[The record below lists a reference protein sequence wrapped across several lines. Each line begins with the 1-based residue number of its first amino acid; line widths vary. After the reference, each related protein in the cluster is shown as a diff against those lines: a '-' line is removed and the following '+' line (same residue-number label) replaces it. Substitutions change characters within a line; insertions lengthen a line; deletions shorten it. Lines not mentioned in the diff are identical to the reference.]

1 MLSLRSRSRRMVAG
15 TFACPKGESD
25 CGGKACRSINAGQ
38 PTGTDS
44 AGMAANSIGVLAKPR
59 YCQRPRKWS
68 SLVLARLL
76 ENKRPPGSQKIPT
89 LAEFSA
95 RFFQWMGSLPTDRP
109 PKEGTRKYYH
119 VGWKLLEKTT
129 MAGRKVDHIER
140 DDISALAVGSS
151 PSNTNNALRTLRRM
165 LKQAQEWG
173 LIQTAPKVRL
183 VEEQGREILL
193 EPWMEAKLLA
203 VMEVERTPTSK
214 HAPKSANYGWQPL
227 RDVMLVMLDT
237 GMRPAEVFRM
247 EWEHVKW
254 DRELIFVPRSKSRKS
269 KRYVPLSER
278 VKEVLQMRARESL
291 FIFPSA
297 RSSSGHVETVQKQF
311 DRVKKLAGLPEAVV
325 LYCARH
331 RFSTDAM
338 DGTGNVMAVMDVMG
352 HSKVDVT
359 RLYQHPGLKQIG
371 MAINKRNEVVQ

>member
-1 MLSLRSRSRRMVAG
+1 MALYKRGSTYWYRFRWNGSKPYRGSCKTSRLS
-15 TFACPKGESD
+15 E
-25 CGGKACRSINAGQ
+25 
-38 PTGTDS
+38 
-44 AGMAANSIGVLAKPR
+44 AK
-59 YCQRPRKWS
+59 KVE
-68 SLVLARLL
+68 SLVLAQLL
-76 ENKRPPGSQKIPT
+76 ENKRQPGSQKIPT
-89 LAEFSA
+89 LAEFSG

-119 VGWKLLEKTT
+119 VGWKLLQKTSIT
-129 MAGRKVDHIER
+129 GRRLDHITQ
-140 DDISALAVGSS
+140 DHIASLVVGSS
-151 PSNTNNALRTLRRM
+151 PANTNNALRALRRM

-173 LIQTAPKVRL
+173 LIQTSPKVRL

-203 VMEVERTPTSK
+203 VMEVERQPAGK

-227 RDVMLVMLDT
+227 RDVLLIMLDT

-247 EWEHVKW
+247 EWEHLKW

-278 VKEVLQMRARESL
+278 VKKALQVRAQKSP

-297 RSSSGHVETVQKQF
+297 RSSSGHIETVQKQF
-311 DRVKKLAGLPEAVV
+311 DRAKKLASLPEAVV

-338 DGTGNVMAVMDVMG
+338 DGTGNIVAVMDAMG
-352 HSKVDVT
+352 HSKMDVT
-359 RLYQHPGLKQIG
+359 RLYQHPGLKEIG
-371 MAINKRNEVVQ
+371 RAINKRNEVVQ

>member
-1 MLSLRSRSRRMVAG
+1 MSLYKRGSTYWYRFRWNGSKPYRGSCKTSILS
-15 TFACPKGESD
+15 E
-25 CGGKACRSINAGQ
+25 
-38 PTGTDS
+38 
-44 AGMAANSIGVLAKPR
+44 AK
-59 YCQRPRKWS
+59 KVE

-89 LAEFSA
+89 LAEFSG

-129 MAGRKVDHIER
+129 MAGRRVDHIER

-203 VMEVERTPTSK
+203 VTDVERTPIDK

-227 RDVMLVMLDT
+227 RDVLLIMLDT

-278 VKEVLQMRARESL
+278 VKAALLSRKTAANAGWV
-291 FIFPSA
+291 FPSA
-297 RSSSGHVETVQKQF
+297 RSSSGHIETVQKQF
-311 DRVKKLAGLPEAVV
+311 DRAKKLAGLPDAVV

-338 DGTGNVMAVMDVMG
+338 DGTGNMMAVMDVMG

-359 RLYQHPGLKQIG
+359 RLYQHPGLKEIG
-371 MAINKRNEVVQ
+371 RAINKRNEVVQ